1 MLPCATSSDQS
12 PDGACQ
18 DQRKALHKKGT
29 PVPATN
35 RNWGLYGAVCAPT
48 TRLPM
53 PLIFDPVSVAP
64 DTGSTAIWRQTPEAG
79 RVPARRARSKTDAT
93 WLIPSFTLAGVMR
106 RADARRVAV
115 QKLYILIPLDFQGKS
130 GIHGP
135 LRTYPELFALMGGK
149 VPDLRGRVTWGDATP
164 GQTLEASLPNIRG
177 SFVYAPSMHDWNII
191 GREDGAFSFEGSL
204 PSDKW
209 SSLDYQDQ
217 PRSPYRLSFSAERSS
232 PIYKD
237 GVQTVQPPAY
247 TVRYLVRARP

>member
-1 MLPCATSSDQS
+1 MRNTANKFILGAAAAATIVLPLTVHAADATSFNPTTVKVTAKPISSIPVGTIISWPVAQNPADWQN
-12 PDGACQ
+12 PDGSY
-18 DQRKALHKKGT
+18 
-29 PVPATN
+29 
-35 RNWGLYGAVCAPT
+35 NWLECNGQNFSQAA
-48 TRLPM
+48 
-53 PLIFDPVSVAP
+53 
-64 DTGSTAIWRQTPEAG
+64 
-79 RVPARRARSKTDAT
+79 
-93 WLIPSFTLAGVMR
+93 
-106 RADARRVAV
+106 
-115 QKLYILIPLDFQGKS
+115 
-130 GIHGP
+130 
-135 LRTYPELFALMGGK
+135 YPELFAVLGGQ

-164 GQTLEASLPNIRG
+164 GQMLEASLPNIRG
-177 SFVYAPSMHDWNII
+177 SFVYAPSMHDWNIV